1 MAKNKRKVLLI
12 GWDAAEWKIIDQLMD
27 NGLMPAMKSLVERGV
42 RGRLATLDPPLSPML
57 WTSMATGVRP
67 YKHGVLGFVEPDG
80 QGGVR
85 PVSSHSRK
93 VKAIWNMLTME
104 GLTSNVVGWWPSN
117 PVESINGCMVS
128 NLFQQEKKGK
138 ETMDMDKWEMPEGTI
153 YPERIKE
160 RLMEV
165 RVHPH
170 EITGNLVMPFVP
182 QALALDKKKDKRLA
196 VIAKILAHAST
207 IHGACT
213 ELMETEPWDFTA
225 VYHDAIDHLSHA
237 FMKYNPPKMEGL
249 DQEAYDLFKDV
260 VKGIYVFH
268 DMMLDRLLK
277 MVDEDTTVIVV
288 SDHGFHSD
296 HLRPKYVP
304 KVPSGPAVE
313 HAPYGIFAAMGPGI
327 KKGER
332 IHGAR
337 VLDLTPTL
345 LALYDMPIG
354 RDMDGKP
361 LMDIFIDPPSI
372 KYVDSWEQ
380 DKREGGQL
388 VQQSTIDTAM
398 NEAALQQLIDLG
410 YIDDMNVQG
419 SEDDGNEYLK
429 NVIRENNFYL
439 AKSYANGRQFDE
451 ALELLLEIE
460 DRKNPDFRY
469 LLEII
474 HCAIKTKRFPLA
486 EEYLEFLK
494 KENLLS
500 DNYLLVVEAKVQFG
514 LNNAFKAVQC
524 LEHAMK
530 SFPDAPDV
538 LIEMGKLYTVVRQLE
553 KAKKCFEKSIQI
565 DPDSPFA
572 YHGLGVAALRNE
584 EYELALSN
592 LLTTVEKSYHFPQAH
607 FHLGECLVLMKEY
620 EAALHSFEVVA
631 AMAPNLPKTFKWL
644 KDIHQILGNQKEA
657 AYYQLVV
664 QEMNIGEKVIITG
677 LPGSKLRSVIGHLE
691 DAGIPI
697 GGDLSDL
704 FGENIQVTEKNWFSK
719 YEHNVN
725 YLPLKLIGS
734 LPAKFDYTFLFV
746 QDDLMEVVDSLSV
759 AQAMREGAFDADI
772 FNSLHG
778 QLHFAQSWLG
788 QQPDLDIFYIQT
800 VKDIDSEF
808 FRMFVQN

>member
-1 MAKNKRKVLLI
+1 MLKSKRKVLLI
-12 GWDAAEWKIIDQLMD
+12 GWDAADWKIIDQLME
-27 NGLMPAMKSLVERGV
+27 NGLMPAMKSLVDRGV

-57 WTSMATGVRP
+57 WTSIATGVRP
-67 YKHGVLGFVEPDG
+67 YQHGVLGFVEPDG
-80 QGGVR
+80 EGGVR

-93 VKAIWNMLTME
+93 VKAIWNMLSME
-104 GLTSNVVGWWPSN
+104 GYTSNVVGWWPSN
-117 PVESINGCMVS
+117 PVESIKGCMVS

-138 ETMDMDKWEMPEGTI
+138 ETMEMDNWEMPEGTI
-153 YPERIKE
+153 YPERIRDRMK
-160 RLMEV
+160 EV
-165 RVHPH
+165 RVHPY

-182 QALALDKKKDKRLA
+182 QAVVLDKKKDKRLS
-196 VIAKILAHAST
+196 VIAKILAHATT

-213 ELMETEPWDFTA
+213 ELMETEAWDFTA

-249 DQEAYDLFKDV
+249 DEEAYDLFKDV

-277 MVDEDTTVIVV
+277 MVDEETTVIVV

-296 HLRPKYVP
+296 HLRPKFVP

-337 VLDLTPTL
+337 VLDITPTL
-345 LALYDMPIG
+345 LALYDLPIG
-354 RDMDGKP
+354 RNMDGKP
-361 LMDIFIDPPSI
+361 LMDIFIEPPTI
-372 KYVDSWEQ
+372 TYVDSWEN
-380 DKREGGQL
+380 DEREGGQL
-388 VQQSTIDTAM
+388 VQQNSVDPAM

-419 SEDDGNEYLK
+419 AEVEGNEYLK
-429 NVIRENNFYL
+429 NVIKENNFYL

-460 DRKNPDFRY
+460 DRKEPDFRY

-474 HCAIKTKRFPLA
+474 HCAIKTKRFALA
-486 EEYLEFLK
+486 EEYLSFLK
-494 KENLLS
+494 QEQLLS
-500 DNYLLVVEAKVQFG
+500 ENYLLVVEAKVQFG
-514 LNNAFKAVQC
+514 LNNPSQAIKC
-524 LEHAMK
+524 LEQAMQ

-538 LIEMGKLYTVVRQLE
+538 LIEMGKLYTVVRELSL
-553 KAKKCFEKSIQI
+553 AKKCFERSIAL

-607 FHLGECLVLMKEY
+607 FHLGECLVFMKEY
-620 EAALHSFEVVA
+620 EAAVHSFEVVA

-644 KDIHQILGNQKEA
+644 KDIHQILGNAKQA
-657 AYYQLVV
+657 SYYAQVTEQMKL
-664 QEMNIGEKVIITG
+664 GEKIIITG
-677 LPGSKLRSVIGHLE
+677 LPGKKLKDVIERIEAKGVE
-691 DAGIPI
+691 V
-697 GGDLSDL
+697 GGNVDDF
-704 FGENIQVTEKNWFSK
+704 FGETIHVTDSNWVTRLDKKICF
-719 YEHNVN
+719 
-725 YLPLKLIGS
+725 LPLKVIGS
-734 LPAKFDYTFLFV
+734 LSARYDYTILFV
-746 QDDLMEVVDSLSV
+746 QDEMTNVIDELSSQKAKKGRV
-759 AQAMREGAFDADI
+759 FDAEL
-772 FNSLHG
+772 NQVLEN
-778 QLHFAQSWLG
+778 QLRVVQSWLN
-788 QQPDLDIFYIQT
+788 QQPDLDVFYIQS
-800 VKDIDSEF
+800 VQDLESEF
-808 FRMFVQN
+808 FKQYLG